1 MVGFGLGVDKKPPAE
16 GKMKYMNI
24 QTVIFDKLSFIN
36 VTNPGD
42 LEIKYL
48 KTNFDFDT
56 LHLDDYIN
64 KTQIPK
70 IETFKNYTL
79 LVMDIPY
86 YNLSLVSTATPNN
99 TKPSE
104 DKTPTKTTLESIMP
118 SSLATMYSYFSSG
131 EKRKRLKT
139 TQVYFFVGKDYL
151 VVLHENVLIPI
162 TTIFTQCQKALKNRN
177 EYMGQGPVFL
187 TYRIMDALVD
197 SCFPIMNGIASSID
211 RIDKEL
217 EGKGSEDTIEDI
229 TLTRRNI
236 VLFQTAV
243 KPMRPLFLD
252 LESGKYSELN
262 GTMQPYWGNVYDHL
276 QRIWERLEDSR
287 ELIEGI
293 SDSNESLLSYR
304 NNKVIK
310 VLTIFSAIILPLNL
324 LASMYGMNILLPF
337 ANEPFGFEII
347 VLLMII
353 LALLMFLGF
362 KAKRWF

>member
-1 MVGFGLGVDKKPPAE
+1 
-16 GKMKYMNI
+16 MNI
-24 QTVIFDKLSFIN
+24 QTVIFNNLSFIN

-86 YNLSLVSTATPNN
+86 YNLPLDSTAAPNN
-99 TKPSE
+99 TKLSE
-104 DKTPTKTTLESIMP
+104 NKNPTKPSAKTALESIMP
-118 SSLATMYSYFSSG
+118 SSLSTMYSYFSSG

-151 VVLHENVLIPI
+151 VVLHENVLMPI

-197 SCFPIMNGIASSID
+197 SCFPIMNGIAGSID
-211 RIDKEL
+211 RIDQEL
-217 EGKGSEDTIEDI
+217 EGKGSENTIEDI
-229 TLTRRNI
+229 TLIRRNI
-236 VLFQTAV
+236 VLFQTVV

-252 LESGKYSELN
+252 LESGKYNELN

-304 NNKVIK
+304 SNELVKFF
-310 VLTIFSAIILPLNL
+310 TIITSISF
-324 LASMYGMNILLPF
+324 PF
-337 ANEPFGFEII
+337 II
-347 VLLMII
+347 VNNLYSMNVVGLPYAQSPWIIWLLFGLIFAGGI
-353 LALLMFLGF
+353 AVITYF
-362 KAKRWF
+362 KYRKWL